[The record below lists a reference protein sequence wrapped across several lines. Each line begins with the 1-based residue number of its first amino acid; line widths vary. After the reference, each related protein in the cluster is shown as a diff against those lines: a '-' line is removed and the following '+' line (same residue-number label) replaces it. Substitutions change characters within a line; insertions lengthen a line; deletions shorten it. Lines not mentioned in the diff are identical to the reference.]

1 MFRSGQNSK
10 FFIELSAI
18 LVVAQF
24 QLHDVVIVG
33 PFPAFEAEHLCSVHL
48 DAGGCGRF
56 DFHVLI
62 FAVCSD
68 RLNDLCLLEAMI
80 DV

>member
-1 MFRSGQNSK
+1 MLRSVQNSK
-10 FFIELSAI
+10 FFIELSSI

-33 PFPAFEAEHLCSVHL
+33 PFPAFEAKHLCSVHL
-48 DAGGCGRF
+48 DARGCGRF

-62 FAVCSD
+62 FATRSD
-68 RLNDLCLLEAMI
+68 RLSDLC
-80 DV
+80 